1 MFKTLLTVCIL
12 MVSIIAT
19 AFAGSNVN
27 FKPGKWEVTT
37 TMKMAGGMTV
47 PPQTFIQ
54 CMTKESIVPQNTQP
68 GQECTVIE
76 TKHSGN
82 TVTWKTRCKTD
93 QGNMDGSGKIV
104 YSGTSFE
111 GKMTVS
117 MPSANMK
124 FTSEMSGRRIG
135 KCD

>member
-1 MFKTLLTVCIL
+1 MSKTVLTVCIL
-12 MVSIIAT
+12 MIFLST
-19 AFAGSNVN
+19 NAFAGSEVN

-37 TMKMAGGMTV
+37 TMKMAGGMTM
-47 PPQTFIQ
+47 PPQTFTQ

-68 GQECTVIE
+68 GQECTVVD

-82 TVTWKTRCKTD
+82 TVTWKIRCKTE

-104 YSGTSFE
+104 YSGTSFD
-111 GKMTVS
+111 GTMTVS
-117 MPSANMK
+117 MPSANMT

-135 KCD
+135 KCE